1 MPTNKEKILQFIK
14 EETSRNIQ
22 EQSYTFEKCNAQI
35 ISMELFLDR
44 ANVSRVLNEFHKS
57 GKLIKKTGRPTTYIS
72 RDVLSA
78 IFPFA
83 SFPEIL
89 DKEESITDYFSQKK
103 ASPEPSITRSFSIV
117 GSGQGGSLYEL
128 IHQILPVFYLPQN
141 FLKIIVLQG
150 EAGTGKKYFLRKILE
165 RAKQLYATR
174 PDSQIYF
181 SDFHTLSGGLY
192 ETLSNIEKNAS
203 LYILSI
209 ELPPSSAKEEIQQFL
224 QSAELYYENQDNA
237 PIFAF
242 CIPNNFDVSVFYAM
256 TSIVLKFPGLKERPQ
271 TEVIQI
277 ILNTIQQES
286 LRLAKKISV
295 SSRLIQSLAS
305 NSQNF
310 HQLNQEILYAISKGV
325 IASHRNGEL
334 HNIHL
339 DSSYLSYFFQNAPGS
354 ADPYTFRHF
363 PDIVTL
369 SPDSP
374 FDFSEGGIPFDKT
387 QLSKTTSSNLPDLLL
402 QDFLLCG
409 SAKPT
414 KPTGSYTNDRF
425 HSEMEQLLHKTS
437 FSSDPAL
444 CHHVCAH
451 IVSVLNG
458 TTKIQKLTL
467 EALNDL
473 PDSDS
478 LSLTE
483 KIHQIADAN
492 HRSFSKNEEIYISRF
507 ISCCLK
513 MLKDISIPIIITSRQ
528 VRLAQNYS
536 ASFNLYYGQ
545 RWIHIFPI
553 PEDSS
558 KKMDRSYLDD
568 LYQFALTINRGQGI
582 LILADENIKNM
593 ISNHFY
599 KKTKLMIYC
608 IPLHSFLILED
619 TVNLLSQKNRNLFS
633 AIPNLLI
640 SQQNELSTL
649 KGNHLNRTALRAAD
663 PHLLFA
669 AKLFP
674 GLQSVTINECFFR
687 ALKNILKRLEIEVT
701 NNRVYGFLFHAN
713 CLLFQKKYQLS
724 FYNHIPSSEAS
735 KTDWNLFQLI
745 KECISNVPELTKYQ
759 FEETDYEILYQALV
773 HSGI

>member
-14 EETSRNIQ
+14 EETSKNIQ

-89 DKEESITDYFSQKK
+89 NKEESITDYFSQEK

-165 RAKQLYATR
+165 RAKQLYTAR

-181 SDFHTLSGGLY
+181 SDFHTISGCLY

-305 NSQNF
+305 NSQNL

-339 DSSYLSYFFQNAPGS
+339 DSAYLSDFF
-354 ADPYTFRHF
+354 
-363 PDIVTL
+363 
-369 SPDSP
+369 
-374 FDFSEGGIPFDKT
+374 KT
-387 QLSKTTSSNLPDLLL
+387 L
-402 QDFLLCG
+402 QDLQILTPSGISLISLLYRQILHLIFLKAG
-409 SAKPT
+409 SLLTKHNFPKPPLRT
-414 KPTGSYTNDRF
+414 FLISFFRTFCYVVLQNRQNRPVLIPMTDFTLRWNSFFIK
-425 HSEMEQLLHKTS
+425 LL
-437 FSSDPAL
+437 
-444 CHHVCAH
+444 
-451 IVSVLNG
+451 
-458 TTKIQKLTL
+458 
-467 EALNDL
+467 
-473 PDSDS
+473 
-478 LSLTE
+478 
-483 KIHQIADAN
+483 
-492 HRSFSKNEEIYISRF
+492 SR
-507 ISCCLK
+507 
-513 MLKDISIPIIITSRQ
+513 
-528 VRLAQNYS
+528 
-536 ASFNLYYGQ
+536 
-545 RWIHIFPI
+545 PI
-553 PEDSS
+553 PLYVT
-558 KKMDRSYLDD
+558 MYVPISYR
-568 LYQFALTINRGQGI
+568 Y
-582 LILADENIKNM
+582 
-593 ISNHFY
+593 
-599 KKTKLMIYC
+599 
-608 IPLHSFLILED
+608 
-619 TVNLLSQKNRNLFS
+619 
-633 AIPNLLI
+633 
-640 SQQNELSTL
+640 
-649 KGNHLNRTALRAAD
+649 
-663 PHLLFA
+663 
-669 AKLFP
+669 
-674 GLQSVTINECFFR
+674 
-687 ALKNILKRLEIEVT
+687 
-701 NNRVYGFLFHAN
+701 
-713 CLLFQKKYQLS
+713 
-724 FYNHIPSSEAS
+724 
-735 KTDWNLFQLI
+735 
-745 KECISNVPELTKYQ
+745 
-759 FEETDYEILYQALV
+759 
-773 HSGI
+773 